1 MLVQRMES
9 PRLPFKSYSGVVG
22 KSQTEKKNTC
32 FVDRL
37 HRLTR
42 SEHYTLLSYQ
52 IPQLKLI
59 FGNIF
64 PVLKTIVDCTA
75 HIGGD
80 CINFSQMYPEA
91 SIIAIEKNQD
101 AFRCLQKNVREF
113 TTDPSKFFLVYESC
127 VSYVKRILPVSD
139 LFYID
144 PPWGEIYYK
153 RKPINLYLDGKDVT
167 MYIEFILSNN
177 LTQNVLLKVP
187 RNYNFTNLESLGYIY
202 DKYIIKKDRGRI
214 SYILVHI
221 KQKKIML
228 EVINEP
234 FTHSS

>member
-1 MLVQRMES
+1 MGRNLLQEKTYKFV
-9 PRLPFKSYSGVVG
+9 SG
-22 KSQTEKKNTC
+22 
-32 FVDRL
+32 
-37 HRLTR
+37 
-42 SEHYTLLSYQ
+42 
-52 IPQLKLI
+52 
-59 FGNIF
+59 
-64 PVLKTIVDCTA
+64 
-75 HIGGD
+75 
-80 CINFSQMYPEA
+80 
-91 SIIAIEKNQD
+91 
-101 AFRCLQKNVREF
+101 
-113 TTDPSKFFLVYESC
+113 
-127 VSYVKRILPVSD
+127 
-139 LFYID
+139 
-144 PPWGEIYYK
+144 W
-153 RKPINLYLDGKDVT
+153 KDVT